1 MFKLDVELFD
11 QYRSDS
17 CESLENVAAD
27 FLRIQKGGAISEES
41 LDHAFRA
48 VHTVMR
54 GSHLFD
60 LKKIDELALRTE
72 DVLSLVRSRKIV
84 LTANLIAILLCAID
98 RLCGLLE
105 DPTNSDE
112 ADIADIVAKLETSP
126 GNYLAA
132 LQAGTMPGG
141 RPTHGKDHDLLTLV
155 VEDDFACRV
164 LLQKFL
170 SRFGECHIAINGRE
184 AVDAYRSAL
193 GEGCGYDLICM
204 DIMMPEMDG
213 REAMRQIRALEE
225 QQGIISTLG
234 AKIIMTTTVNE
245 LKEVANCFEELCD
258 DYLVKPINLG
268 QLKNRMEQFQLL

>member
-1 MFKLDVELFD
+1 MFKLDVELLD
-11 QYRSDS
+11 QYLSDS
-17 CESLENVAAD
+17 IENLEVVAAD
-27 FLRIQKGGAISEES
+27 LLRIQKGGGIGEES

-48 VHTVMR
+48 VHSVMR
-54 GSHLFD
+54 GSRLFD
-60 LKKIDELALRTE
+60 LWKIDELALRTGN
-72 DVLSLVRSRKIV
+72 VLSLVRSGKIG
-84 LTANLIAILLCAID
+84 LTADLIATLVCAID

-105 DPTNSDE
+105 DPNNSDK
-112 ADIADIVAKLETSP
+112 ADIADIVMKLETSR
-126 GNYLAA
+126 GNNPAA
-132 LQAGTMPGG
+132 LQGG
-141 RPTHGKDHDLLTLV
+141 SMSGGKATRGKDHHLLMLV

-170 SRFGECHIAINGRE
+170 SRYGECHIAINGRE
-184 AVDAYRSAL
+184 AVNAYRSAL

-213 REAMRQIRALEE
+213 REAVGQIRALEE
-225 QQGIISTLG
+225 QQGIISSQG

-268 QLKNRMEQFQLL
+268 QLRDRMEQFQFL